1 MSLLEFLKLPYS
13 GNAICRCNSL
23 PIANFIFIL
32 QFLVEWF
39 QGDHYFEHL
48 CQHCH
53 CHGTK
58 CQQTSEDLGSW
69 YIQHTRRCQGITF
82 IQFNLPQTCLVVL
95 WKPVV
100 LLRLFTTYLI
110 GKKRVHLLQACKA
123 YINMGLGLLHVIV
136 TTYIL
141 HIHYIYTLPNIA
153 LVTTGVC

>member
-1 MSLLEFLKLPYS
+1 MEAPRKNLVKVLLNVEFLKLPSS
-13 GNAICRCNSL
+13 GNTICKCNSL

-53 CHGTK
+53 CYGTK

-69 YIQHTRRCQGITF
+69 YIQHTCRCQGITF

-100 LLRLFTTYLI
+100 CVDFARKSVLKTLI
-110 GKKRVHLLQACKA
+110 STCL
-123 YINMGLGLLHVIV
+123 N
-136 TTYIL
+136 
-141 HIHYIYTLPNIA
+141 
-153 LVTTGVC
+153 